1 MEKLKTSDPGY
12 WRDWYWNRG
21 GREKVQ
27 ARRKINEYKRYTLLT
42 SNKQS
47 NEERHV

>member
-1 MEKLKTSDPGY
+1 MKNSNDPNY

-27 ARRKINEYKRYTLLT
+27 ASRKISEYKRYKRQQENGTA
-42 SNKQS
+42 
-47 NEERHV
+47 

>member
-1 MEKLKTSDPGY
+1 MEKLKYSEPGY

-27 ARRKINEYKRYTLLT
+27 ASRKINEYKRYVKKCEQSSSSPLT
-42 SNKQS
+42 
-47 NEERHV
+47 